1 MTDIA
6 DRLSRLNEDQRALLL
21 AKLRQARE
29 AQSQGRRIGRTP
41 RDRNNVSLSFTQER
55 LWFLEQFAPGTPFN
69 NMSGVARVP
78 VRVDPALFSQCL
90 DDVVQRHDILR
101 MSFGMAD
108 GAPAGAIAEQVTV
121 PLRVLDD
128 VDEAERDRLF
138 AQDARTPFDLAVAPL
153 LRVTIAAVGTD
164 ECVIQL
170 TMHHLIS
177 DGFSNGVFFR
187 EFGELYRARS
197 AGLTSALPPLP
208 FQFADFAW
216 WERQRL
222 EGSEGAL
229 LVKPWTAEL
238 AGAPAQLTLPSDH
251 PRPARMTYQ
260 GDRMAL
266 DIPDALFERVQS
278 LSKEHGV
285 TPFVTMLAAF
295 AVVLQRYSM
304 QDDLV
309 IGVPVANREESG
321 TEALIGPFL
330 NTLAIR
336 LDLAGDPA
344 FAAVVEQAERV
355 TLAGFERQSV
365 PFEKVLQSLQ
375 AKRDPS
381 RSPLFQTVFNFQF
394 DRSGAAGG
402 PGFELRDVHNG
413 TCQFDLLV
421 SLVAGSGTVDGHV
434 DYYSDVYRA
443 TSVRTL
449 IGSYLAVLSAVAE
462 NWQLPIQSIPL
473 LAAGDQA
480 PADGADQAPTIYDDS
495 KCVDDLIID
504 QARRTPGR
512 MALVGQGRSLTYR
525 ELDEQTAA
533 LAVRLSARI
542 KDGPGARV
550 AIYLPRSVDMVLAI
564 IAVLRAGFSYIPL
577 DPAYPRERLGF
588 IVADAQVAALL
599 AHRDGQG
606 SLPETAAPT
615 IFIDDA
621 PDGDTGDGEAGIE
634 PGRLARGPAD
644 LAGRRADGPAYT
656 IYTSGSTG
664 TPKGV
669 QVLHRNVV
677 NFLDSMRKRPGL
689 APDDVLLAVTS
700 PSFDIAVLEMLLPLV
715 VGARTVIASVAD
727 ITDGARLAG
736 LLEENNVTVMQAT
749 PTTWHL
755 LVENGWSGR
764 AGLRALCAGES
775 FPPALA
781 EKLLTRCDE
790 VWNCY
795 GPTETTV
802 YSTIHRVTVQDLRA
816 GSIPIGRPI
825 QNTSAY
831 VLDQAFNPVPTGV
844 LGELCLG
851 GDGVGLGYLG
861 RPELTAKSFVVAP
874 FAPRPRLYRTGDLV
888 RRRADGILEFQ
899 GRLDHQVKVRGYR
912 IELGDIEAHLGQHP
926 GVGRCAAVVRE
937 DVPGDKVI
945 VAYLEPARGD
955 GSATPPPAAELR
967 AWLRDRLPDY
977 MIPGRFVALQE
988 LPLTPNGK
996 IDRNRLPVAT
1006 AEGGEAETSPATAG
1020 YVAPRNET
1028 EERLVKIWKD
1038 VLGQSRIGVE
1048 DSFFDLGGHSLL
1060 ATKLIFRIRAAFD
1073 VDLPLQVLFESQPTV
1088 ARLAVLVSGGLSQG
1102 GAESAAVQRLDLAA
1116 EAILGPGIRPAAG
1129 APVHSVAHPQHVFLT
1144 GATGFL
1150 GAFLLAELLATTD
1163 ASVYC
1168 LVRADSAQEGK
1179 DRIMAV
1185 LASYLISNPVHADR
1199 IIPVLGSLDRAR
1211 IGLSRAEWY
1220 HLSQMVDVIY
1230 HCGAEVNFLK
1240 QYQALKPANV
1250 SGTEEILRLAC
1261 DGSVKPVHF
1270 VSTTYVFDRF
1280 SYPSGTEFTEETP
1293 PVHNLEHT
1301 LGYTQSKWVSEQMIF
1316 EAGRRGVPIYVYR
1329 AGRVAGHSL
1338 TGACQTYDFLWR
1350 ALKVGLEIEA
1360 APVMDMVI
1368 DITPVDYVVGAIVH
1382 LSRQP
1387 ALQGKAFHLVTKDPV
1402 QESDLV
1408 NWVEKFG
1415 YNAERLS
1422 FGQWCSRVEER
1433 AAELSDVTAGAL
1445 APFLSGTLPLDKMPK
1460 SYFDARNVAEGLAGT
1475 DITCAPIDD
1484 RLLRLYFKFFI
1495 DTGFLPPPPSY
1506 PSEPHRKASQ

>member
-1 MTDIA
+1 MTEYA
-6 DRLSRLNEDQRALLL
+6 DRLSQLSNEQRVLLL
-21 AKLRQARE
+21 ARLQQARA
-29 AQSQGRRIGRTP
+29 AQSRPGRIGPAP
-41 RDRNNVSLSFTQER
+41 RDGDNVSLSFTQER

-78 VRVDPALFSQCL
+78 VAVDPALFRQCL

-101 MSFGMAD
+101 MSFGMNE
-108 GAPAGAIAEQVTV
+108 GIPAGMIAEQVTV
-121 PLRVLDD
+121 PLRVLTD
-128 VDEAERDRLF
+128 VDDAERDRLF
-138 AQDARTPFDLAVAPL
+138 SEDARTPFDLSAAPL
-153 LRVTIAAVGTD
+153 LRVTIAPVGAA
-164 ECVIQL
+164 ECLIQL
-170 TMHHLIS
+170 TMNHLIS

-197 AGLTSALPPLP
+197 AGMAPALAPLP

-216 WERQRL
+216 WERQHL
-222 EGSEGAL
+222 EGSEGSQ

-238 AGAPAQLTLPSDH
+238 AGAPQQLTLPSDH
-251 PRPARMTYQ
+251 PRPARMTYR
-260 GDRMAL
+260 GDRIAL
-266 DIPDALFERVQS
+266 SVPDALFERVQS
-278 LSKEHGV
+278 RSKEHGV
-285 TPFVTMLAAF
+285 TPFVTMLTAF

-344 FAAVVEQAERV
+344 FCDVVQQAQQT
-355 TLAGFERQSV
+355 TLAGFDRQSV
-365 PFEKVLQSLQ
+365 PFEKVLQSVQ
-375 AKRDPS
+375 VKRDPS

-394 DRSGAAGG
+394 DRSGTAGG
-402 PGFELRDVHNG
+402 PGFELKDLHNG

-421 SLVAGSGTVDGHV
+421 SLVTGSAGVDGHI
-434 DYYSDVYRA
+434 DYYSDVYSA
-443 TSVRTL
+443 ASIRTL
-449 IGSYLAVLSAVAE
+449 IGSYLTVLGAVVE
-462 NWQLPIQSIPL
+462 DWRLPIQSIPL
-473 LAAGDQA
+473 LAVSDLALAGGDDVA
-480 PADGADQAPTIYDDS
+480 RTSYDDS
-495 KCVDDLIID
+495 KCVDDLVID
-504 QARRTPGR
+504 QARLTPDR
-512 MALVGQGRSLTYR
+512 IALVGQDRSLTYR
-525 ELDEQTAA
+525 ELDEQTMA
-533 LAVRLSARI
+533 LAARLRAQI
-542 KDGPGARV
+542 TDGPGAHV

-564 IAVLRAGFSYIPL
+564 IAVLRAGFCYIPL
-577 DPAYPRERLGF
+577 DPAYPRDRLGF

-599 AHRDGQG
+599 ARRDVQA
-606 SLPETAAPT
+606 SLPEADAPT
-615 IFIDDA
+615 IFIDDM
-621 PDGDTGDGEAGIE
+621 PDGGAGAV
-634 PGRLARGPAD
+634 PDLPARV
-644 LAGRRADGPAYT
+644 RSADGPAYT

-677 NFLDSMRKRPGL
+677 NLLDSMRKTPGMT
-689 APDDVLLAVTS
+689 PDDVLLAVTS
-700 PSFDIAVLEMLLPLV
+700 PSFDIAVLEMILPLV
-715 VGARTVIASVAD
+715 VGARSVIASVAD
-727 ITDGARLAG
+727 ITDGARLAA
-736 LLEENNVTVMQAT
+736 LLDEHHVTIMQAT
-749 PTTWHL
+749 PSTWHL

-764 AGLRALCAGES
+764 VGLRAQCAGES

-781 EKLLTRCDE
+781 ESLMTRCAE
-790 VWNCY
+790 VWNMY
-795 GPTETTV
+795 GPTETTI
-802 YSTIHRVTVQDLRA
+802 YSTIHRVTVEDLRA

-831 VLDQAFNPVPTGV
+831 VLDQALNPVPAGV
-844 LGELCLG
+844 PGELFLG
-851 GDGVGLGYLG
+851 GDGVAWGYLG

-874 FAPRPRLYRTGDLV
+874 FAPQPRLYRTGDLV
-888 RRRADGILEFQ
+888 RRRADGILEFE

-926 GVGRCAAVVRE
+926 GVGRCVAVVRE
-937 DVPGDKVI
+937 DVLGDKVI
-945 VAYLEPARGD
+945 VAFLELARRD
-955 GSATPPPAAELR
+955 EPATPPSAAELR

-977 MIPGRFVALQE
+977 MIPGRIVVLAE

-996 IDRNRLPVAT
+996 IDRNKLPAT
-1006 AEGGEAETSPATAG
+1006 IEDGDLETSPATAG
-1020 YVAPRNET
+1020 YVAPRDEA
-1028 EERLVKIWKD
+1028 EERLVAIWKD
-1038 VLGQSRIGVE
+1038 VLGQSTIGVE

-1073 VDLPLQVLFESQPTV
+1073 VDLPLQVLFEGQPTV
-1088 ARLAVLVSGGLSQG
+1088 ARLAVLISGGA
-1102 GAESAAVQRLDLAA
+1102 AESDAGSGDVLRLDLAA
-1116 EAILGPGIRPAAG
+1116 EAMLSPGIRPAAG
-1129 APVHSVAHPQHVFLT
+1129 APVHSVTHPQHVLLT

-1163 ASVYC
+1163 ASIFC
-1168 LVRADSAQEGK
+1168 LVRADSLSEGK
-1179 DRIMAV
+1179 DRILAIM
-1185 LASYLISNPVHADR
+1185 ASYLISNPAHADR
-1199 IIPVLGSLDRAR
+1199 IIPVLGSLDQAR

-1220 HLSQMVDVIY
+1220 HLSQLVDVIY

-1240 QYQALKPANV
+1240 QYHALKPANV

-1261 DGSVKPVHF
+1261 DGPVKPVHF

-1301 LGYTQSKWVSEQMIF
+1301 LGYTQSKWVSEQMVF

-1350 ALKVGLEIEA
+1350 ALKVGLEIKA
-1360 APVMDMVI
+1360 APVMDMVL
-1368 DITPVDYVVGAIVH
+1368 DITPVDYVVRAIVH

-1387 ALQGKAFHLVTKDPV
+1387 ALQGKAFHLVTKNPV

-1408 NWVEKFG
+1408 DWVEKFG
-1415 YNAERLS
+1415 YSAERLS
-1422 FGQWCSRVEER
+1422 FDQWCGRVAER

-1445 APFLSGTLPLDKMPK
+1445 APFLTGTLPLDKIPK
-1460 SYFDARNVAEGLAGT
+1460 SYFDAHNVEEGLAGT
-1475 DITCAPIDD
+1475 DITCAQIDD
-1484 RLLRLYFKFFI
+1484 RLLRLYFKYFI
-1495 DTGFLPPPPSY
+1495 DTGFLPPPPSST
-1506 PSEPHRKASQ
+1506 PEPHRKASQ

>member
-21 AKLRQARE
+21 AKLQQARE
-29 AQSQGRRIGRTP
+29 ARSQGRRIGPAP
-41 RDRNNVSLSFTQER
+41 RDRHNVSLSFTQER

-78 VRVDPALFSQCL
+78 VRVEPALFSQCL

-101 MSFGMAD
+101 MSFGMTD
-108 GAPAGAIAEQVTV
+108 GAPAGAIAERVTV

-128 VDEAERDRLF
+128 VDEAERDQIF
-138 AQDARTPFDLAVAPL
+138 AQDARTPFDLAAAPL

-164 ECVIQL
+164 ECLIQL

-197 AGLTSALPPLP
+197 AGLTPALPPLP

-222 EGSEGAL
+222 EGSDGAL

-266 DIPDALFERVQS
+266 DIADPLFERVQS
-278 LSKEHGV
+278 RSKEHGV

-336 LDLAGDPA
+336 LDLAGDPT

-355 TLAGFERQSV
+355 TLDGFGRQSV

-375 AKRDPS
+375 TKRDPS

-402 PGFELRDVHNG
+402 PGFELKDVHNG

-421 SLVAGSGTVDGHV
+421 SLVAGRGTISGHV
-434 DYYSDVYRA
+434 DYYSDVYGV
-443 TSVRTL
+443 TSIGTL
-449 IGSYLAVLSAVAE
+449 IASYLAVLSAVTE
-462 NWQLPIQSIPL
+462 DWQLPIQSIPL
-473 LAAGDQA
+473 LAGEPE
-480 PADGADQAPTIYDDS
+480 PADGTGGLPVAYADS
-495 KCVDDLIID
+495 MCVDDLIIG
-504 QARRTPGR
+504 QARRTPDR
-512 MALVGQGRSLTYR
+512 IALEGQGRSLTYR
-525 ELDEQTAA
+525 DLDEQTAA
-533 LAVRLSARI
+533 LAGQLRAQI
-542 KDGPGARV
+542 HDGPGAHV
-550 AIYLPRSVDMVLAI
+550 AIYLPRSVEMVLAVV
-564 IAVLRAGFSYIPL
+564 AVLRAGFSYIPL
-577 DPAYPRERLGF
+577 DPAYPADRIAF
-588 IVADAQVAALL
+588 IVADAQIAALL
-599 AHRDGQG
+599 ARREAQE
-606 SLPETAAPT
+606 SLPQVDVPT

-621 PDGDTGDGEAGIE
+621 PGGDTDLDPDQLAS
-634 PGRLARGPAD
+634 GRSAQDR
-644 LAGRRADGPAYT
+644 AYT

-677 NFLDSMRKRPGL
+677 NLLDSMRKTPGL
-689 APDDVLLAVTS
+689 GPDDVLLAVTS
-700 PSFDIAVLEMLLPLV
+700 PSFDIAALEMFLPLM
-715 VGARTVIASVAD
+715 VGARAVIADVAD
-727 ITDGARLAG
+727 VTDGAQLARL
-736 LLEENNVTVMQAT
+736 LDTHHVTVMQAT
-749 PTTWHL
+749 PATWHL
-755 LVENGWSGR
+755 LIDSGWSGR
-764 AGLRALCAGES
+764 AGLRALCGGET

-781 EKLLTRCDE
+781 EQLLTRCSE

-795 GPTETTV
+795 GPTETTI
-802 YSTIHRVTVQDLRA
+802 YSTLHRVTVEDLRA
-816 GSIPIGRPI
+816 GAIPIGLPV

-831 VLDQAFNPVPTGV
+831 VLDRAFNAVPAGV

-851 GDGVGLGYLG
+851 GDGVALGYVG
-861 RPELTAKSFVVAP
+861 RPQLTAESFVVAP

-888 RRRADGILEFQ
+888 RRRTDGVLEFA

-912 IELGDIEAHLGQHP
+912 IELGEIEAHLGQHP
-926 GVGRCAAVVRE
+926 GVGRCVAVVAE

-945 VAYLEPARGD
+945 VAYLEPAD
-955 GSATPPPAAELR
+955 LAAPPPATELR

-977 MIPGRFVALQE
+977 MIPGRIIVLAEF
-988 LPLTPNGK
+988 PLTPNGK
-996 IDRNRLPVAT
+996 IDRNRLPTAP
-1006 AEGGEAETSPATAG
+1006 AEGGTDLEGSPATSG

-1028 EERLVKIWKD
+1028 EARLVAIWKD
-1038 VLGQSRIGVE
+1038 VLGLSTVSVQ
-1048 DSFFDLGGHSLL
+1048 DSFFDLGGHSML
-1060 ATKLIFRIRAAFD
+1060 ATKLVFRIRTAFD
-1073 VDLPLQVLFESQPTV
+1073 VDLPLQALFESQPTV
-1088 ARLAVLVSGGLSQG
+1088 ARLAVLVAAGLSEGGLPAVG
-1102 GAESAAVQRLDLAA
+1102 VQRLDLAA
-1116 EAILGPGIRPAAG
+1116 EAILNPDIRPAPG
-1129 APVHSVAHPQHVFLT
+1129 APVHSVAYPQHVFLT

-1163 ASVYC
+1163 AMVFC
-1168 LVRADSAQEGK
+1168 LVRADSPREGRE
-1179 DRIMAV
+1179 RIKATM
-1185 LASYLISNPVHADR
+1185 ASYLILDPAHEDR
-1199 IIPVLGSLDRAR
+1199 IIPVLGSLDQTGL
-1211 IGLSRAEWY
+1211 GLSRAEWY
-1220 HLSQMVDVIY
+1220 HLAQMVDVIY
-1230 HCGAEVNFLK
+1230 HCGADVNFLK
-1240 QYQALKPANV
+1240 PYQALKATNV
-1250 SGTEEILRLAC
+1250 RGTEEILRLAC

-1280 SYPSGTEFTEETP
+1280 CYPSGVVITEDMVP
-1293 PVHNLEHT
+1293 RHGIEHT
-1301 LGYTQSKWVSEQMIF
+1301 FGYIQSKWVSEQMLV
-1316 EAGRRGVPIYVYR
+1316 EAGRRGIPMYIYR
-1329 AGRVAGHSL
+1329 PGRVAGHSL
-1338 TGACQTYDFLWR
+1338 TGACQTYDFVWQ
-1350 ALKVGLEIEA
+1350 ATKVAIEMQA
-1360 APVMDMVI
+1360 APIIDMLI
-1368 DITPVDYVVGAIVH
+1368 DITPVDYVARALVH
-1382 LSRQP
+1382 VSRQS
-1387 ALQGKAFHLVTKDPV
+1387 ALQGKAYHLVATNPV
-1402 QESDLV
+1402 PESDLV
-1408 NWVEKFG
+1408 DWIEKFG
-1415 YNAERLS
+1415 YTAERLP
-1422 FGQWCSRVEER
+1422 FEQWRHRVEER
-1433 AAELSDVTAGAL
+1433 AAELDDVTAGAL
-1445 APFLSGTLPLDKMPK
+1445 APFLSGTLPLDKMPR
-1460 SYFDARNVAEGLAGT
+1460 SSFDARRVEEALAGT

-1484 RLLRLYFKFFI
+1484 RLLRLYFDYFI
-1495 DTGFLPPPPSY
+1495 GTGYLPPPPS
-1506 PSEPHRKASQ
+1506 SQAHRKEAP

>member
-21 AKLRQARE
+21 ARLQQARE
-29 AQSQGRRIGRTP
+29 AKSQGRRIGPAP

-78 VRVDPALFSQCL
+78 VRVEPGLFGQCL

-101 MSFGMAD
+101 MSFGMND
-108 GAPAGAIAEQVTV
+108 GAPAGAIAERVTV

-138 AQDARTPFDLAVAPL
+138 AEDARTPFDLAAAPL
-153 LRVTIAAVGTD
+153 LRVTIAPVGTG
-164 ECVIQL
+164 ECLIQL

-197 AGLTSALPPLP
+197 AGLTPALPPLP

-222 EGSEGAL
+222 EGSDGDL
-229 LVKPWTAEL
+229 LVKPWAAEL
-238 AGAPAQLTLPSDH
+238 SGAPSQLTLPSDH
-251 PRPARMTYQ
+251 PRPARMTYR

-278 LSKEHGV
+278 RSKEHGV

-336 LDLAGDPA
+336 LDLAGDPS
-344 FAAVVEQAERV
+344 FADVVEQAERV
-355 TLAGFERQSV
+355 TLAGFGRQSV
-365 PFEKVLQSLQ
+365 PFEKVLQSVQ

-394 DRSGAAGG
+394 DRSGA
-402 PGFELRDVHNG
+402 GFELEDLHNG

-421 SLVAGSGTVDGHV
+421 SLVTGNGTVGGHV
-434 DYYSDVYRA
+434 DYYSDVYGA

-449 IGSYLAVLSAVAE
+449 IASYLAVLGAVVAD
-462 NWQLPIQSIPL
+462 WQLPIQSIPL
-473 LAAGDQA
+473 LAAGDPAAADGTFGA
-480 PADGADQAPTIYDDS
+480 PAVYDDS

-512 MALVGQGRSLTYR
+512 IALVGQGRSLTYR

-533 LAVRLSARI
+533 LAARLRTQIHA
-542 KDGPGARV
+542 GPGAHV
-550 AIYLPRSVDMVLAI
+550 AIYLPRSVDMVLAVM
-564 IAVLRAGFSYIPL
+564 AVLRAGYSYIPL
-577 DPAYPRERLGF
+577 DPAYPADRIGF
-588 IVADAQVAALL
+588 IVADAQIAALL
-599 AHRDGQG
+599 ARRDGQEP
-606 SLPETAAPT
+606 LPQVDVPT

-621 PDGDTGDGEAGIE
+621 RGGDADVVPDQ
-634 PGRLARGPAD
+634 PARGRSAD
-644 LAGRRADGPAYT
+644 DRAYT
-656 IYTSGSTG
+656 LYTSGSTG

-669 QVLHRNVV
+669 QVLHRSVV
-677 NFLDSMRKRPGL
+677 NLLDSMRKTPGMG
-689 APDDVLLAVTS
+689 PDDVLLAVTS
-700 PSFDIAVLEMLLPLV
+700 PSFDIAALEMFLPLM
-715 VGARTVIASVAD
+715 VGARSVIADVSDV
-727 ITDGARLAG
+727 TDGARLAR
-736 LLEENNVTVMQAT
+736 LLDEHHVTFMQAT

-755 LVENGWSGR
+755 LVGSGWSGR
-764 AGLRALCAGES
+764 AGLRALCCGEA

-781 EKLLTRCDE
+781 ESLLTRCSE
-790 VWNCY
+790 VWNGY
-795 GPTETTV
+795 GPTEATI
-802 YSTIHRVTVQDLRA
+802 YSTIHRVTVEDLRA

-831 VLDQAFNPVPTGV
+831 VLDQAFNPVPAGV
-844 LGELCLG
+844 LGELCVG
-851 GDGVGLGYLG
+851 GDGVALGYVG
-861 RPELTAKSFVVAP
+861 RPQLTTESFVVAP

-926 GVGRCAAVVRE
+926 AVGRCAAVVRE

-945 VAYLEPARGD
+945 VAFLELARRD
-955 GSATPPPAAELR
+955 GPATPPSAIELR
-967 AWLRDRLPDY
+967 AWLRDWLPDY
-977 MIPGRFVALQE
+977 MIPGRFVVLEE

-1006 AEGGEAETSPATAG
+1006 AQGSDPETSPATAG

-1088 ARLAVLVSGGLSQG
+1088 ARLAVLMAGGLSQD
-1102 GAESAAVQRLDLAA
+1102 GAESAAAQRLDLAA
-1116 EAILGPGIRPAAG
+1116 EAILSPGLRPAAG

-1168 LVRADSAQEGK
+1168 LVRADSPGEGK

-1185 LASYLISNPVHADR
+1185 LATYLISNPVHADR

-1211 IGLSRAEWY
+1211 LGLSRAEWY

-1240 QYQALKPANV
+1240 KYQALKPANV

-1261 DGSVKPVHF
+1261 DRSVKPVHF

-1350 ALKVGLEIEA
+1350 ALKVGLEMEA
-1360 APVMDMVI
+1360 APVMDMMI

-1408 NWVEKFG
+1408 DWVEKFG
-1415 YNAERLS
+1415 YRAERLS

-1460 SYFDARNVAEGLAGT
+1460 SYFDARNVSAGLEGT

-1484 RLLRLYFKFFI
+1484 RLLRLYFTYFI
-1495 DTGFLPPPPSY
+1495 DTGFLPPPPSD

>member
-1 MTDIA
+1 MTEFA
-6 DRLSRLNEDQRALLL
+6 DRLSQLNEEQRVLLL
-21 AKLRQARE
+21 ARLRQARA
-29 AQSQGRRIGRTP
+29 AQSKPGRIGPAP
-41 RDRNNVSLSFTQER
+41 RDGDNVSLSFTQER

-78 VRVDPALFSQCL
+78 VAVDPALFRQCL

-101 MSFGMAD
+101 MSFGMNE
-108 GAPAGAIAEQVTV
+108 GVPVGLIAERATV
-121 PLRVLDD
+121 PLRVLTD
-128 VDEAERDRLF
+128 VDDAERDRLF
-138 AQDARTPFDLAVAPL
+138 SEDARTPFDLSAAPL
-153 LRVTIAAVGTD
+153 LRVTIAPMGAA
-164 ECVIQL
+164 ECLIQL
-170 TMHHLIS
+170 TMNHLIS

-187 EFGELYRARS
+187 EFGELYRARL
-197 AGLTSALPPLP
+197 AGTAPTLAPLP

-216 WERQRL
+216 WERQHL
-222 EGSEGAL
+222 AGSDGSL

-238 AGAPAQLTLPSDH
+238 AGAPQQLTLPSDH
-251 PRPARMTYQ
+251 PRPARMTYR
-260 GDRMAL
+260 GDRIAL
-266 DIPDALFERVQS
+266 EVPDALFERVQS
-278 LSKEHGV
+278 RSKEHGV

-309 IGVPVANREESG
+309 IGVPVANREETG

-344 FAAVVEQAERV
+344 FCDVVQQAQRT
-355 TLAGFERQSV
+355 TLAGFDRQSV
-365 PFEKVLQSLQ
+365 PFEKVLQSVQ
-375 AKRDPS
+375 VKRDPS

-394 DRSGAAGG
+394 DRSDTAGG
-402 PGFELRDVHNG
+402 PGFELKDLHNG

-421 SLVAGSGTVDGHV
+421 SLVTGSASVGGHI
-434 DYYSDVYRA
+434 DYYSDVYSA
-443 TSVRTL
+443 ASIRTL
-449 IGSYLAVLSAVAE
+449 IGSYLAVLGAVVAD
-462 NWQLPIQSIPL
+462 WQLPIQSIPL
-473 LAAGDQA
+473 LAVSDLA
-480 PADGADQAPTIYDDS
+480 PADGGDGARTAYDDS
-495 KCVDDLIID
+495 KCVDDLVID
-504 QARRTPGR
+504 QARLTPDR
-512 MALVGQGRSLTYR
+512 IALVGQDRSLTYR
-525 ELDEQTAA
+525 ELDEQTMTLAA
-533 LAVRLSARI
+533 RLRAQI
-542 KDGPGARV
+542 KDGPGAHV

-564 IAVLRAGFSYIPL
+564 IAVLRAGFCYIPL

-599 AHRDGQG
+599 ARRDVQA
-606 SLPETAAPT
+606 SLPEADAPT
-615 IFIDDA
+615 IFIDDL
-621 PDGDTGDGEAGIE
+621 PDGD
-634 PGRLARGPAD
+634 ARAVPDLPA
-644 LAGRRADGPAYT
+644 RVRSADGPAYT

-677 NFLDSMRKRPGL
+677 NFLDSMRKTPGMTT
-689 APDDVLLAVTS
+689 DDVLLAVTS
-700 PSFDIAVLEMLLPLV
+700 PSFDIAVLEMILPLV
-715 VGARTVIASVAD
+715 VGARSVIASVAD
-727 ITDGARLAG
+727 ITDGARLAA
-736 LLEENNVTVMQAT
+736 LLDEHHVTIMQAT
-749 PTTWHL
+749 PSTWHL

-764 AGLRALCAGES
+764 AGLRAQCAGES
-775 FPPALA
+775 FPPVLA
-781 EKLLTRCDE
+781 ESLMTRCAE
-790 VWNCY
+790 VWNMY
-795 GPTETTV
+795 GPTETTI
-802 YSTIHRVTVQDLRA
+802 YSTIHRVTVEDLRA

-831 VLDQAFNPVPTGV
+831 VLDRALNPVPAGV

-851 GDGVGLGYLG
+851 GDGVAWGYLG

-874 FAPRPRLYRTGDLV
+874 FAPQSRLYRTGDLV
-888 RRRADGILEFQ
+888 RRRADGILEFE

-926 GVGRCAAVVRE
+926 DVGRCVATVRE

-945 VAYLEPARGD
+945 VAYFELARHD
-955 GSATPPPAAELR
+955 GAAAPPAAADLR

-977 MIPGRFVALQE
+977 MIPGRIVVLAE

-996 IDRNRLPVAT
+996 IDRNKLPAT
-1006 AEGGEAETSPATAG
+1006 IEGGDLEPSSAAVG
-1020 YVAPRNET
+1020 YVAPRDET
-1028 EERLVKIWKD
+1028 EERLVEIWKD
-1038 VLGQSRIGVE
+1038 VLGQVTVGVE

-1073 VDLPLQVLFESQPTV
+1073 VDLPLQVLFEGHPTV
-1088 ARLAVLVSGGLSQG
+1088 ARLAVLVSGGAAET
-1102 GAESAAVQRLDLAA
+1102 GAESGDMLRLDLAA
-1116 EAILGPGIRPAAG
+1116 EAILSPGIRPAAG
-1129 APVHSVAHPQHVFLT
+1129 APVHSVAHPQHVLLT

-1163 ASVYC
+1163 ASVFC
-1168 LVRADSAQEGK
+1168 LVRADSASEGK
-1179 DRIMAV
+1179 DRILAIM
-1185 LASYLISNPVHADR
+1185 ASYLISNPAHADR
-1199 IIPVLGSLDRAR
+1199 IIPVLGSLDRSR

-1240 QYQALKPANV
+1240 KYHALKPSNV

-1261 DGSVKPVHF
+1261 EGPVKPVHF

-1280 SYPSGTEFTEETP
+1280 SYPSGIEFTEETP
-1293 PVHNLEHT
+1293 PIHNLQHT
-1301 LGYTQSKWVSEQMIF
+1301 LGYTQSKWVSEQMVF

-1350 ALKVGLEIEA
+1350 ALKVGLEIKA
-1360 APVMDMVI
+1360 APVMDMVL
-1368 DITPVDYVVGAIVH
+1368 DITPVDYVVRAIVH

-1408 NWVEKFG
+1408 DWVEKFG
-1415 YNAERLS
+1415 YSAERLS
-1422 FGQWCSRVEER
+1422 FDQWCGRVEER

-1445 APFLSGTLPLDKMPK
+1445 APFLTGTLPLDKIPK
-1460 SYFDARNVAEGLAGT
+1460 SYFDAHNVEEGLAGT
-1475 DITCAPIDD
+1475 DITCAKIDD
-1484 RLLRLYFKFFI
+1484 RLLRLYFTYFI

-1506 PSEPHRKASQ
+1506 TPEPHRKASQ

>member
-1 MTDIA
+1 MTEFA
-6 DRLSRLNEDQRALLL
+6 GRLSRLSEEQRALLL
-21 AKLRQARE
+21 AKARE
-29 AQSQGRRIGRTP
+29 ARTAQSRPRRIGQAP
-41 RDRNNVSLSFTQER
+41 RDGASVSLSFTQER

-78 VRVDPALFSQCL
+78 VRVDPALFGQCL
-90 DDVVQRHDILR
+90 DDLVQRHDILR
-101 MSFGMAD
+101 MSFGMNE
-108 GAPAGAIAEQVTV
+108 GAPAGLIAERVTV
-121 PLRVLDD
+121 PLRVLTD
-128 VDEAERDRLF
+128 VDDADRDRLF
-138 AQDARTPFDLAVAPL
+138 SEDARTPFDLSAAPL
-153 LRVTIAAVGTD
+153 LRVTIAPVGAD
-164 ECVIQL
+164 ECLIQL
-170 TMHHLIS
+170 TMNHLIS

-197 AGLTSALPPLP
+197 AGTQPTLPPLP

-222 EGSEGAL
+222 EGSEGSL

-238 AGAPAQLTLPSDH
+238 SGAPQQLMLPSDH
-251 PRPARMTYQ
+251 PRPARMTYR
-260 GDRMAL
+260 GERIAL
-266 DIPDALFERVQS
+266 DIPDGLFERVQS
-278 LSKEHGV
+278 RSREHGV

-295 AVVLQRYSM
+295 SVVLQRYSM

-336 LDLAGDPA
+336 LDLADDPA
-344 FAAVVEQAERV
+344 FGDVVQQAQRT
-355 TLAGFERQSV
+355 TLAGFDRQSV
-365 PFEKVLQSLQ
+365 PFEKVLQSVQ
-375 AKRDPS
+375 IKRDPS

-402 PGFELRDVHNG
+402 PGFELEDLHNG

-421 SLVAGSGTVDGHV
+421 SLVTGSASVDGHI
-434 DYYSDVYRA
+434 DYYSDVYSA
-443 TSVRTL
+443 TSIRTL
-449 IGSYLAVLSAVAE
+449 IASYLAVLSAVVAD
-462 NWQLPIQSIPL
+462 WQLPIQSVPL
-473 LAAGDQA
+473 LPAGDLA
-480 PADGADQAPTIYDDS
+480 PIDGGGGARTAYDSS

-504 QARRTPGR
+504 QARLTPGR
-512 MALVGQGRSLTYR
+512 TALVEAGRSLTYR
-525 ELDEQTAA
+525 ELDKQTAA
-533 LAVRLSARI
+533 LAARLRAQI
-542 KDGPGARV
+542 QDGPGAHV
-550 AIYLPRSVDMVLAI
+550 AIYLPRSADMVVAI

-599 AHRDGQG
+599 ARRDVQG
-606 SLPETAAPT
+606 SLPEADAPT
-615 IFIDDA
+615 IFIDDM
-621 PDGDTGDGEAGIE
+621 PDGDAEIA
-634 PGRLARGPAD
+634 PGPLARGRSAD
-644 LAGRRADGPAYT
+644 DGAYT

-669 QVLHRNVV
+669 RVLHRNVV
-677 NFLDSMRKRPGL
+677 NLLDSIRKTPGM

-700 PSFDIAVLEMLLPLV
+700 PSFDIAVVEMLLPLV
-715 VGARTVIASVAD
+715 VGARTVIASVTD

-736 LLEENNVTVMQAT
+736 LLDEHHVTVMQGT
-749 PTTWHL
+749 PSTWHL

-781 EKLLTRCDE
+781 EALLTRCGE
-790 VWNCY
+790 VWNMY
-795 GPTETTV
+795 GPTETTI
-802 YSTIHRVTVQDLRA
+802 YSAIHRVTVEDLRA

-831 VLDQAFNPVPTGV
+831 VLDQALNPVPTGV

-851 GDGVGLGYLG
+851 GDGVALGYLG
-861 RPELTAKSFVVAP
+861 RPELTAESFAVAP
-874 FAPRPRLYRTGDLV
+874 FAPRSRLYRTGDLV
-888 RRRADGILEFQ
+888 RRRADGILEFE
-899 GRLDHQVKVRGYR
+899 GRLDHQVKIRGYR

-926 GVGRCAAVVRE
+926 DVGRCVATVRE
-937 DVPGDKVI
+937 DVAGDKVI
-945 VAYLEPARGD
+945 VAYLELARHD

-977 MIPGRFVALQE
+977 MIPGRIVVLAE

-996 IDRNRLPVAT
+996 IDRNRLPAVT
-1006 AEGGEAETSPATAG
+1006 TDGGDPEASPATTG
-1020 YVAPRNET
+1020 YVAPRDET
-1028 EERLVKIWKD
+1028 EERLVAIWKD
-1038 VLGQSRIGVE
+1038 VLGQSTIGVE

-1073 VDLPLQVLFESQPTV
+1073 VDLPLQVLFEGQPTV
-1088 ARLAVLVSGGLSQG
+1088 ARLAVLVSGGAAEG
-1102 GAESAAVQRLDLAA
+1102 GAESADVQRLDLAA
-1116 EAILGPGIRPAAG
+1116 EATLRPDIRPAAG
-1129 APVHSVAHPQHVFLT
+1129 APVHSVAHPQHVLLT

-1163 ASVYC
+1163 ASVFC
-1168 LVRADSAQEGK
+1168 LVRADSPSEGK
-1179 DRIMAV
+1179 DRILAIM
-1185 LASYLISNPVHADR
+1185 ASYLISNPAHADR

-1240 QYQALKPANV
+1240 KYHALKPANV

-1261 DGSVKPVHF
+1261 DGPVKPVHF

-1293 PVHNLEHT
+1293 PIHNLQHT

-1316 EAGRRGVPIYVYR
+1316 AAGKRGVPIYVYR

-1350 ALKVGLEIEA
+1350 ALKVGLEIKV
-1360 APVMDMVI
+1360 APVMDMVL
-1368 DITPVDYVVGAIVH
+1368 DITPVDYVVRAIVH

-1408 NWVEKFG
+1408 DWVEGFG
-1415 YNAERLS
+1415 YNAERVS
-1422 FGQWCSRVEER
+1422 FDQWCSRVEER

-1445 APFLSGTLPLDKMPK
+1445 APFLTGTLPLDKIPK
-1460 SYFDARNVAEGLAGT
+1460 SYFDAHNVEEGLAGT
-1475 DITCAPIDD
+1475 DITCAQIDD
-1484 RLLRLYFKFFI
+1484 RLLRLYFKYFI
-1495 DTGFLPPPPSY
+1495 DTGFLPAPPSY
-1506 PSEPHRKASQ
+1506 TPEPYRKAPQ